1 MDYQK
6 KNKLGFVI
14 MERKFVCK
22 RKLSVVGFCCVLNLT
37 GWPQL
42 NSSVHVC
49 SKTTAEFCFAYY
61 QVFIIIAAT
70 ENSASSW
77 TSGTNQMLLACSFCP
92 WERERE
98 RERERESFLHQQTP
112 KNTLRVW
119 RRERVRELKPLK
131 PSLPTPSSSSLLLRL
146 RMHARL
152 ARSWRRPH
160 PSIGRYC
167 CIGIFLCLELVSWA
181 CRLRLVLAWPSI
193 RALLHCFWTPNT
205 CRPCRRRLHRRRRFL

>member
-1 MDYQK
+1 LFQAKNKEEPVVDYQK

-70 ENSASSW
+70 ENSASS
-77 TSGTNQMLLACSFCP
+77 
-92 WERERE
+92 
-98 RERERESFLHQQTP
+98 
-112 KNTLRVW
+112 
-119 RRERVRELKPLK
+119 
-131 PSLPTPSSSSLLLRL
+131 
-146 RMHARL
+146 
-152 ARSWRRPH
+152 
-160 PSIGRYC
+160 
-167 CIGIFLCLELVSWA
+167 
-181 CRLRLVLAWPSI
+181 
-193 RALLHCFWTPNT
+193 
-205 CRPCRRRLHRRRRFL
+205 